1 VTEPEIVPCEHCDRP
16 LKTAESRAL
25 GYGPVCAAGVLGF
38 DTHRTPIPRPRRRP
52 DPGQLSLDS
61 LTVPEGP
68 TDVITI
74 HGASDDLI
82 EVDGAI
88 NAEFPVTNTGDDGVL
103 LAISNGVVL
112 RIQYRDVLAHR
123 PRHRQRDLVQIVQRA
138 PRTTTTTTPTSPPS
152 PVTSTWV
159 ICRDDVRHG
168 H

>member
-1 VTEPEIVPCEHCDRP
+1 VTEPEIVRCEHCDRP

-52 DPGQLSLDS
+52 DPDQLSLDS
-61 LTVPEGP
+61 LTVPKGP

-112 RIQYRDVLAHR
+112 RIHYRTCWRIEHVTGNGVEF
-123 PRHRQRDLVQIVQRA
+123 QRCPEDDDDNYSDIA
-138 PRTTTTTTPTSPPS
+138 TITD
-152 PVTSTWV
+152 PVTWV
-159 ICRDDVRHG
+159 LCRDEFVKAS
-168 H
+168 